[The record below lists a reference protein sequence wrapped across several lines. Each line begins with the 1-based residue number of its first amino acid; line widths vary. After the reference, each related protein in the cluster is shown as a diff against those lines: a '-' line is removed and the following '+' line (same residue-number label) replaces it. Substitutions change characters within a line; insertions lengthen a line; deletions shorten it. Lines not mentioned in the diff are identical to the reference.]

1 MRFRAIILSLA
12 LVATAGCSDVDTSP
26 DQPTGQAAGD
36 AGIEGTG
43 DEDAGDEIAEG
54 DSPGRDDRCDTRFAD
69 GLDRFGERGFSGT
82 VTIRVDGDTVCRWAD
97 GIADPATGRMNTP
110 DTVFSIGS
118 IAKMFTAATV
128 LALAEDGVLAVDDRL
143 GHWLPEL
150 GGPAADITLAQLL
163 AHTSGLG
170 TAHGE
175 DHQPL
180 SEDEL
185 VTALDQTRFEP
196 GSDFAYSNT
205 GYSALALV
213 IERASDR
220 PFRDTLVDTV
230 LRPSFTGGQRLGGWW
245 DGEPGPSG
253 ERAFGV
259 VAGRPGHPGAF
270 EGPHWALDGN
280 GGLAMS
286 MPDLA
291 RWVDDLVAGD
301 IIPAGAVDAMLEPA
315 WDHGDGTGE
324 SFGWVVVGQEGARD
338 LMYGVSG
345 GGGQIGHEASTLWI
359 PELDAV
365 VAVAANT
372 AAVAPASIIEGLIT
386 ALLDDADLEGPPT
399 TAVAD
404 TTMLDQANGRYR
416 LEVGGTFVA
425 EPGDGILRI
434 QPLDGEALTRFLP
447 APSGVD
453 AAAHGD
459 EVEAFLFGRT
469 PAGADEQESFESFLG
484 GPVTE
489 VEQLGTGWIEGELR
503 TYVIVRSATDEQ
515 SAWLALEPGG
525 GLAAAEVPGTWPTIE
540 FVPTSPTRFEASDDR
555 TSPVIVDITDPERLV
570 IEDSDGAEAAIPVA
584 GEDDD
589 ADEGAEDGDG

>member
-1 MRFRAIILSLA
+1 MRFRAIILSVA
-12 LVATAGCSDVDTSP
+12 LVAVAGCSDVETPSN
-26 DQPTGQAAGD
+26 QSTGQATSD
-36 AGIEGTG
+36 AGGASEDTDGEGVDG
-43 DEDAGDEIAEG
+43 DRAGG
-54 DSPGRDDRCDTRFAD
+54 DDRCDPRFAD

-82 VTIRVDGDTVCRWAD
+82 VTIRLDGDTVCRWA
-97 GIADPATGRMNTP
+97 GGVADPATGTRNTP

-118 IAKMFTAATV
+118 IAKTFTAATV
-128 LALAEDGVLAVDDRL
+128 LALAEDGALTIDDRL
-143 GHWLPEL
+143 GQWLPEL

-185 VTALDQTRFEP
+185 VAALDQTRFEP

-213 IERASDR
+213 IERASGR

-245 DGEPGPSG
+245 DGEPEPSG

-259 VAGRPGHPGAF
+259 VAGRPGHRGDF
-270 EGPHWALDGN
+270 DGPHWALDGN

-291 RWVDDLVAGD
+291 HWVDDLVAGE
-301 IIPAGAVDAMLEPA
+301 IIPADAVDAMLEPA
-315 WDHGDGTGE
+315 WDHGDGTAE

-345 GGGQIGHEASTLWI
+345 GGGQIGHEASALWM

-365 VAVAANT
+365 VAVVANT
-372 AAVAPASIIEGLIT
+372 TTVAPATIIEGLIA

-399 TAVAD
+399 TAAAD
-404 TTMLDQANGRYR
+404 TTALDQANGRYR
-416 LEVGGTFVA
+416 LEGGGTFGI
-425 EPGDGILRI
+425 EPGAGVLRI
-434 QPLDGEALTRFLP
+434 QPLDGEALARFLP
-447 APSGVD
+447 APNGVD
-453 AAAHGD
+453 AEAHGD
-459 EVEAFLFGRT
+459 QVEAFLFGRT

-503 TYVIVRSATDEQ
+503 TYVTIRSATDEQ

-540 FVPTSPTRFEASDDR
+540 FVPTGPTRFEASDDR
-555 TSPVIVDITDPERLV
+555 TSPVIVDIADPDRLV
-570 IEDSDGAEAAIPVA
+570 IEHSDGAEPATPVA
-584 GEDDD
+584 
-589 ADEGAEDGDG
+589 DEAAEAGDG